1 MKLDNEAL
9 CKTIQEIIADGHQV
23 EIKEEKGYLLV
34 VSVYAKRKV
43 ILKQKME
50 E

>member
-9 CKTIQEIIADGHQV
+9 CKTVAEILNDGHQV
-23 EIKEEKGYLLV
+23 EIKEEKGFLLV
-34 VSVYAKRKV
+34 VSVYSKRKV
-43 ILKQKME
+43 ILKQKLE